1 MKKRILIFIDWFTP
15 GYKAGGPVSSN
26 TNMIAHLGEE
36 FQFLVVTRNTDYTES
51 TPYSAIIP
59 NTWTKQEGFE
69 GFYIDKAAL
78 HYSSLKKLFR
88 ETGYDMV
95 YVNGIYSWYFSILP
109 LWFAR
114 KYKKQLVVCS
124 RGMLSAHALGVK
136 SLKKNIFI
144 GLTKMLGFYNQ
155 VVFHATNQEEALA
168 IQKLLGNKT
177 NVQIAPNLPRKAPK
191 LFLSREKNPGQ
202 INLASVARISPE
214 KNTLFAIE
222 AIRKYA
228 LKHLAQSSENNF
240 LEKVHV
246 NFDLYGPVY
255 DQEYWKQ
262 CQEVIKCL
270 PSQVRVNYRGSI
282 APEKLGDVFENAHF
296 LLMPSQ
302 GENFGHTILESLQHG
317 CPVIISDR
325 TPWRGLQQIASVN
338 GSVGWDLSLE
348 QPEKFTE
355 VLESCISMDQEEYS
369 AMSLRAFNYAKT
381 ITEDIAVVEANRRL
395 FEGKG

>member
-1 MKKRILIFIDWFTP
+1 
-15 GYKAGGPVSSN
+15 
-26 TNMIAHLGEE
+26 MIAHLGEE

-69 GFYIDKAAL
+69 GFYIDEAAL
-78 HYSSLKKLFR
+78 RYSTLKKLFR
-88 ETGYDMV
+88 ETACDIV

-109 LWFAR
+109 LWFA
-114 KYKKQLVVCS
+114 KKNNKQLVVCS

-136 SLKKNIFI
+136 SLKKKIFI
-144 GLTKMLGFYNQ
+144 GLAKFLRLYNH
-155 VVFHATNQEEALA
+155 VVFHATNQEEASA
-168 IQKLLGNKT
+168 IRKLLGNKT

-202 INLASVARISPE
+202 ITLTSVARISPE

-222 AIRKYA
+222 VIRNYA
-228 LKHLAQSSENNF
+228 LKHLTQPHETNF
-240 LEKVHV
+240 LEKVHLIL
-246 NFDLYGPVY
+246 DLYGPVY

-262 CQEVIKCL
+262 CKEVIKSL
-270 PSQVRVNYRGSI
+270 PPQVRVTYRGSL

-325 TPWRGLQQIASVN
+325 TPWRGLQHMDAVN

-369 AMSLRAFNYAKT
+369 AMSLRAFNYAKGV
-381 ITEDIAVVEANRRL
+381 TEDIEVVEANRRL